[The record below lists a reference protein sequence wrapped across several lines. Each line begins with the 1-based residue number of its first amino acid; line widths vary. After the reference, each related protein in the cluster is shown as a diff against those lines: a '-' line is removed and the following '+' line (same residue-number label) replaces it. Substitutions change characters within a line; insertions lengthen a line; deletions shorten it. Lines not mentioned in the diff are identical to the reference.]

1 MSGRKT
7 RNKPCKLVLNS
18 HGPITIGNQ
27 VHKFFVNGSWIV
39 GVDARL
45 LIVLVYIFYGVCLM
59 VIQWHSIWVNM
70 RGRKAIGFPPA
81 LDFSLSPTKE
91 GLFLFLAQSH
101 MVFLGA
107 SAQATKLTPRY
118 PCYPDIFC
126 EYSWRGLSDLH
137 LSLPK
142 STNFEVAFFGSL
154 G

>member
-1 MSGRKT
+1 
-7 RNKPCKLVLNS
+7 
-18 HGPITIGNQ
+18 
-27 VHKFFVNGSWIV
+27 
-39 GVDARL
+39 
-45 LIVLVYIFYGVCLM
+45 
-59 VIQWHSIWVNM
+59 M

-126 EYSWRGLSDLH
+126 EYSWRGLSDLVRI
-137 LSLPK
+137 LSLILTQK
-142 STNFEVAFFGSL
+142 HV
-154 G
+154 